1 MPLQYLQFRPGVS
14 RESTNLANSG
24 GFYACDK
31 IRFKSGMPQ
40 KIGGW
45 EPYVTGSS
53 STVTFLGVCRSISEL
68 VTLSG
73 YYIVAL
79 GTNLKFYLLVG
90 GQYFDIT
97 PLRLPPVALAASP
110 FYPINGSLAVGAGIT
125 ATDTTIVVDDGTT
138 FNYAT
143 PYVITIEGEDIYVG
157 EASGT
162 TLSNCIRGYNGT
174 TAAPHAG
181 ETNVSSTYLA
191 VASTTTGVIPGDYVT
206 FSGATAFGPYSSA
219 VLNAEYAIFGVSGTY
234 IIVNSGV
241 QSTSAT
247 NDGGST
253 VEAAFQITV
262 GAEVTTFGNGWGT
275 GPWGREGWNTGY
287 EGAGLQGFS
296 ESLRLWSSDNFGQNL
311 VYNPRGGAIYY
322 WDANTG
328 ITANGQVV
336 ERGVDILDLAG
347 ADGYAPSQGNFVFV
361 TDQNHV
367 IVLGGS
373 KSPLIPGSALDPMMV
388 QWSDQENPLVW
399 DPADVTNTAG
409 YQRLTYGSEIITA
422 EKTRQEVLIFTDS
435 ALYSMQYL
443 GPPYVFG
450 FNVISNEI
458 TIASQ
463 NAVTTSNGITYWMG
477 QSKFYAYS
485 GRVDTLP
492 CSLRQYIFDDFSL
505 AQIDQVCCGTNE
517 KYNEVWWFYV
527 TQTEADNAAE
537 EGRNPVVD
545 RYVIYNY
552 LEKLWYYGQLS
563 RTAWFDSHIVG
574 NPLAVS
580 NHVLY
585 QQEIGLDD
593 GSTNPPSAISCYIE
607 SADFDLG
614 EGDQLSF
621 VSRVIPDV
629 DFIGSTSTTPSVT
642 MTIAA
647 RNFPGQGTAVGSIP
661 TGVAGSGAGATAQVY
676 DYTNQIWVRLRGRQ
690 VAFRISSDQTGVQ
703 WQLGVPRL
711 QIQPDGKRT

>member
-45 EPYVTGSS
+45 ERYVAGL
-53 STVTFLGVCRSISEL
+53 STTTEFLGVCRSISEL

-110 FYPINGSLAVGAGIT
+110 FYPINGSLAIGAGIT

-157 EASGT
+157 EASGI

-574 NPLAVS
+574 NPLAAS

-593 GSTNPPSAISCYIE
+593 GSTNPPSAIPCFIE

-629 DFIGSTSTTPSVT
+629 DFIGSTSGTPSVT

-647 RNFPGQGTAVGSIP
+647 RNFPGQGTAVGSVP
-661 TGVAGSGAGATAQVY
+661 TGVAGSGAGATAQIY

>member
-45 EPYVTGSS
+45 QPYVAGSS
-53 STVTFLGVCRSISEL
+53 STTQYLGVCRNISEL

-97 PLRLPPVALAASP
+97 PLRLPPVALAPSP
-110 FYPINGSLAVGAGIT
+110 FYPINGSLDPMVGISAS
-125 ATDTTIVVDDGTT
+125 DTSIEVADGTT
-138 FNYAT
+138 FTYAT

-174 TAAPHAG
+174 TAAAHAAG
-181 ETNVSSTYLA
+181 SNISSTYLA
-191 VASTTTGVIPGDYVT
+191 VASTTTGEIPGDFVT
-206 FSGATAFGPYSSA
+206 FSGATAFGPYSSV

-311 VYNPRGGAIYY
+311 VYNPRGGAVYY

-347 ADGYAPSQGNFVFV
+347 ADGYAPAQGNFVFV

-527 TQTEADNAAE
+527 TETEANNAAA

-585 QQEIGLDD
+585 QQEVGIDD

-647 RNFPGQGTAVGSIP
+647 RNFPGQGTAVGAIP